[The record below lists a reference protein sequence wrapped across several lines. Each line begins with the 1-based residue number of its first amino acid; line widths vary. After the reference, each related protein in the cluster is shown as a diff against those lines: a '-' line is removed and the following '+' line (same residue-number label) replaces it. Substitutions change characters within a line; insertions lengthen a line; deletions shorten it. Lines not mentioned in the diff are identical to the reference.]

1 MPRRNAPAEGGAAQI
16 VICLLDPGR
25 VVETRQPSWPRP
37 RYATSPVGA
46 AVRQAGGAVLAE
58 WPSGRG
64 LEGQRRLYFHFGQWL
79 FQRSP
84 KCTRVVAFLLC
95 IAPSAC
101 RFITPLVCLPHC
113 IRYSA
118 KLIACHGCQMA
129 YPVKPAFRG
138 VHRSNSAR
146 NSVIYQ
152 FYRRISGK
160 EIAEY
165 GVSVT
170 RVAGQTP
177 PCQPLSVR
185 GSPLAASKLALCA
198 GSMPTHQMSQTFH
211 LAWGRAGRLS
221 ALIHPAA

>member
-1 MPRRNAPAEGGAAQI
+1 MLLRHGNPPGLAQGAQRDPWAQPHGKQA
-16 VICLLDPGR
+16 V
-25 VVETRQPSWPRP
+25 QSWP
-37 RYATSPVGA
+37 T
-46 AVRQAGGAVLAE
+46 
-58 WPSGRG
+58 GRG

-84 KCTRVVAFLLC
+84 KCTRAVAFLLC

-138 VHRSNSAR
+138 VHRSDSAR

-170 RVAGQTP
+170 RMAGQTP
-177 PCQPLSVR
+177 PCQPLPVR

-198 GSMPTHQMSQTFH
+198 GSMPTTKCRKPSIWH
-211 LAWGRAGRLS
+211 GAGQADCQL
-221 ALIHPAA
+221 